1 MRAKGL
7 QALTAAEQASPRP
20 EEEEIP
26 ATPEFKPD
34 IFIVV
39 LTGGIASGKTVV
51 SDGFS
56 KLGVPVID
64 TDLIAHEIVEPGQP
78 ALSRIIEV
86 FGKEFLDDNGGLNR
100 RRMRE
105 AIFSDPGM
113 KSRLE
118 SILHPAI
125 ARESMRRIAALKA
138 PYCIFVVPLFTESGL
153 FPWVNRVLVV
163 DSDEALQIE
172 RVIARDRIGEKQA
185 RAILAAQPGRTQRL
199 AMADEVIDNSGS
211 LEPLQAR
218 IKDLH
223 RKYCRL
229 AART

>member
-1 MRAKGL
+1 
-7 QALTAAEQASPRP
+7 
-20 EEEEIP
+20 
-26 ATPEFKPD
+26 
-34 IFIVV
+34 
-39 LTGGIASGKTVV
+39 
-51 SDGFS
+51 
-56 KLGVPVID
+56 
-64 TDLIAHEIVEPGQP
+64 
-78 ALSRIIEV
+78 
-86 FGKEFLDDNGGLNR
+86 
-100 RRMRE
+100 
-105 AIFSDPGM
+105 
-113 KSRLE
+113 
-118 SILHPAI
+118 
-125 ARESMRRIAALKA
+125 
-138 PYCIFVVPLFTESGL
+138 
-153 FPWVNRVLVV
+153 VNRVLVV